1 MTRAARVPSPSV
13 DLAAFNASPPDAAA
27 ATLLSWCASRR
38 FASLLAAG
46 RPYPSADAVEAAISS
61 AFDALGWE
69 DVAEALAGHPRIGAR
84 VTGQSAAEQSG
95 VTDASR
101 AALAAANAD
110 YEARFGH
117 VFLIC
122 AAGLSGEEMLAALRD
137 RLANTPFAERTMVTR
152 ELRQITVLRA
162 RKALRP

>member
-1 MTRAARVPSPSV
+1 MARRVPSPPV

-38 FASLLAAG
+38 FASLLARG

-61 AFDALGWE
+61 AFDTLTWD

-84 VTGQSAAEQSG
+84 ATGQSGAEQSG

-122 AAGLSGEEMLAALRD
+122 AAGLSGGEMLAALHA
-137 RLANTPFAERTMVTR
+137 RLTSTPSAERTVVTR

-162 RKALRP
+162 REALRP